1 MSTGQVKWFNNAK
14 GFGFILPDEGG
25 DDLFAHY
32 SAIGMEG
39 YKTLKAGQMVSFE
52 TVEGPKGLH
61 AANIQPLSAAPAQA
75 EAQSQAVDE
84 ADSAGVEVP
93 AANGGGEDEV
103 ATAAPSAEVEVVAEE
118 VNEEVEVVAEEV
130 SEEVEVVAE
139 EVSEEVEI
147 VAEAVSEEVEVVPE
161 SVSEEIE
168 AVTDAGSEDVEVA
181 VEEVP
186 PADEEKPTDP
196 A

>member
-1 MSTGQVKWFNNAK
+1 MKLWSVLMSTGQVKWFNNAK

-61 AANIQPLSAAPAQA
+61 AANIQPLSAPSADPAQV
-75 EAQSQAVDE
+75 EAQGQAVDE

-93 AANGGGEDEV
+93 AVAAGGEDEV
-103 ATAAPSAEVEVVAEE
+103 AAEAGSAEVEVAAEAE
-118 VNEEVEVVAEEV
+118 GAEVETAAEAV
-130 SEEVEVVAE
+130 SEEVETVAE
-139 EVSEEVEI
+139 VVSEEVEN
-147 VAEAVSEEVEVVPE
+147 VAEAVSEEVE
-161 SVSEEIE
+161 
-168 AVTDAGSEDVEVA
+168 AVTEVGSEDVEVA
-181 VEEVP
+181 VEEAPP
-186 PADEEKPTDP
+186 PADEEIPRDP
-196 A
+196 V